1 MRRDEAAEISPSE
14 IMAAVPSACM
24 LHAADPDL
32 RLAVPNACSMPLMDN
47 MFHRHVFGEQGEGV
61 TAPRLSSAALHFLT
75 VSCCVQHCVSDTCG
89 TGATARKYIGR
100 RNFIYMHEF
109 ISSCHDLVIM
119 RMFQTV

>member
-24 LHAADPDL
+24 LHAADPDLRLAEFGTDPDL

-61 TAPRLSSAALHFLT
+61 TATRLSSP
-75 VSCCVQHCVSDTCG
+75 
-89 TGATARKYIGR
+89 TAFPDPVK
-100 RNFIYMHEF
+100 FSQSH
-109 ISSCHDLVIM
+109 
-119 RMFQTV
+119 

>member
-1 MRRDEAAEISPSE
+1 MTLIWQLVRRRRWRRMRRDEAAEISPSE

-61 TAPRLSSAALHFLT
+61 TATRLSSP
-75 VSCCVQHCVSDTCG
+75 
-89 TGATARKYIGR
+89 TAFPGPVK
-100 RNFIYMHEF
+100 FSQSH
-109 ISSCHDLVIM
+109 
-119 RMFQTV
+119 